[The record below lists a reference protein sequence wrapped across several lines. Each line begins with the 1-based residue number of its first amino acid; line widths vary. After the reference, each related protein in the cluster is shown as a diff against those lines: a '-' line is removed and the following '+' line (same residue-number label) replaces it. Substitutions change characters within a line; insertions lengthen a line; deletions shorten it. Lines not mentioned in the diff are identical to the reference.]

1 MRFRLSFIAFLVV
14 SLSLAL
20 PALSAAAPG
29 KGKPVD
35 GARTLGD
42 PLLPQ
47 IGNGGYD
54 VKHYRISLNY
64 DPDANRLDSATT
76 KIEARAR

>member
-1 MRFRLSFIAFLVV
+1 MTMRFRLSFIAFLVV
-14 SLSLAL
+14 SLLLAL
-20 PALSAAAPG
+20 PAFSAAAPG

-35 GARTLGD
+35 GARSLGD

-54 VKHYRISLNY
+54 ALHYDIDLAIDR
-64 DPDANRLDSATT
+64 PANAF
-76 KIEARAR
+76 RAPRRR